1 MLHLGAETYIWILF
15 ILKLYVN
22 FSLVKDATKDEA
34 KFEENPLDFPR
45 IMHDSFFG
53 GNDNPSFEEVYKK
66 YMRGIAFEHIDKSDE
81 SCITL
86 QRYFE

>member
-1 MLHLGAETYIWILF
+1 MRRLTSGSYLVQNFTL
-15 ILKLYVN
+15 L

-34 KFEENPLDFPR
+34 KFDENPLDFPR

-53 GNDNPSFEEVYKK
+53 GNDNPSFEESYKK
-66 YMRGIAFEHIDKSDE
+66 YMRGIAFEHIDITDE
-81 SCITL
+81 NFMTL

>member
-1 MLHLGAETYIWILF
+1 MVHLGAETYILILF
-15 ILKLYVN
+15 TSKLNVN

-45 IMHDSFFG
+45 IMYDSFFG
-53 GNDNPSFEEVYKK
+53 GNENPSFEEVYKK

>member
-1 MLHLGAETYIWILF
+1 METHILILF
-15 ILKLYVN
+15 TSKLY
-22 FSLVKDATKDEA
+22 FTCSLVNDATKDEA
-34 KFEENPLDFPR
+34 KFEENPLDIPR

-81 SCITL
+81 NCITL

>member
-1 MLHLGAETYIWILF
+1 MVHLGAETHIWILF
-15 ILKLYVN
+15 SSKLYVT

-66 YMRGIAFEHIDKSDE
+66 YMRGIAFEHIDKTDE
-81 SCITL
+81 NCITL

>member
-1 MLHLGAETYIWILF
+1 MSHIWFLF
-15 ILKLYVN
+15 SSKLYVN

-66 YMRGIAFEHIDKSDE
+66 YMRGIAFEHIDKTDE
-81 SCITL
+81 NCITL

>member
-15 ILKLYVN
+15 ILKLYST
-22 FSLVKDATKDEA
+22 FSSVKDATKDEA
-34 KFEENPLDFPR
+34 KFDENPLDFPR
-45 IMHDSFFG
+45 IMHDSLFG
-53 GNDNPSFEEVYKK
+53 GNDNPSFEESYKK

-81 SCITL
+81 NCIKL

>member
-1 MLHLGAETYIWILF
+1 MLHLGVDTYILILF
-15 ILKLYVN
+15 TSKFYVN

-34 KFEENPLDFPR
+34 RFEENPLDFPR

-53 GNDNPSFEEVYKK
+53 GNDNPSFEESYKH